1 MDDTSTVTS
10 YSAFFRVP
18 KGPETFPEL
27 VGMDLFRAECLV
39 KQWGYYTRT
48 GDYVEYK
55 RKLRKLSKLSSEELD
70 LTEKDP
76 CRVILWL
83 DTHGYVATTPKVG

>member
-1 MDDTSTVTS
+1 MEDDSTVTS
-10 YSAFFRVP
+10 YSAYFRPP
-18 KGPETFPEL
+18 KGPEAFPEL

-55 RKLRKLSKLSSEELD
+55 RKLRKLKIDAEEIDLS
-70 LTEKDP
+70 EKDAF
-76 CRVILWL
+76 RVILWL
-83 DTHGYVATTPKVG
+83 DKHGYVATTPKVG